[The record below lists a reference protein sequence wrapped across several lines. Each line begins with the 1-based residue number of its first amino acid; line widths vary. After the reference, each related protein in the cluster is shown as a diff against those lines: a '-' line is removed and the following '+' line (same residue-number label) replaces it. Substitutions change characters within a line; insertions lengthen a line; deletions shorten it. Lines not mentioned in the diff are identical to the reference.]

1 MGAETLSKVIIEGNR
16 LTFKTKIAFGLKRAP
31 PRVVGFRR
39 YRYHSPLISA
49 EWCEFT
55 NVPVGEV

>member
-16 LTFKTKIAFGLKRAP
+16 LTFKTKIAFGLNEHP